1 MKILLVDDE
10 DQIRN
15 IVRMYLTREGYII
28 KEAADGKVALEI
40 IDTEQFDLIILDLM
54 MPKIDGWAVCREVRA
69 RSAVPIIMLTAR
81 EDEVDRVLGLEMG
94 ADDYVVKPFSPRE
107 LLARIKAVLRRTVVN
122 TVQNQGVPG
131 SQNDIHKLI
140 DINPESRG
148 VIILGLPVNLTAKEF
163 DLLHFMARYPG
174 RVYSR
179 DELLQN
185 VWGFD
190 YLGDTRT
197 VDTHINRLRE
207 KLNKVPGS
215 PEIIRTVWGVGYKFE
230 VEE

>member
-28 KEAADGKVALEI
+28 KEAANGKEALEI
-40 IDTEQFDLIILDLM
+40 IDAEQFDLIVLDIM
-54 MPKIDGWAVCREVRA
+54 MPIIDGWAVCREVRA

-107 LLARIKAVLRRTVVN
+107 LLARIKAVLRRTAVN
-122 TVQNQGVPG
+122 PVQNQEIPG
-131 SQNDIHKLI
+131 PQKGIHKLI
-140 DINPESRG
+140 DINPESRS

-163 DLLHFMARYPG
+163 DLLHIMARYPG

-215 PEIIRTVWGVGYKFE
+215 TEIIRTVWGVGYKFE